1 MKVPKQKCHG
11 LVASTALSLSLAVTS
26 VGVPRVNAA
35 DFDWKQ
41 ASGATLN
48 VAFNQ
53 HPYADAIIQ
62 RLPQFKEL
70 TGIDVKHELTPEENY
85 FDKVTTQ
92 LSAGTGGPSRYA
104 SSAFFTWGASRSA
117 SE

>member
-1 MKVPKQKCHG
+1 MKVSKQKCHG
-11 LVASTALSLSLAVTS
+11 ISGKVRPSRLVSQSLRSR
-26 VGVPRVNAA
+26 VPRVNAA

-41 ASGATLN
+41 ASGTTLN

-70 TGIDVKHELTPEENY
+70 TGIDVKHELTPGIKL
-85 FDKVTTQ
+85 FRQGDHPA
-92 LSAGTGGPSRYA
+92 LSGPP
-104 SSAFFTWGASRSA
+104 ASRMFS
-117 SE
+117 